1 MAVRVEVEPALLEWA
16 AERSRLERGVL
27 VSRFPK
33 LPEWEQRETLP
44 TLKQLENYAHA
55 THTPLGFLLLDAP
68 PVDVVPIEDFR
79 TMGDR
84 RVSAPSVNLLDS
96 VYACQQ
102 RQDWYRD
109 FARTNGEDPLPF
121 VGSLGLNV
129 GINEAA
135 GAIAEALSFTLADRR
150 QIGSWTAALDHLR
163 DRAEALGV
171 LVMISGVVGSDG
183 HRKLDPTE
191 FRGFAL
197 ADDLAPVVFVNG
209 SDTKA
214 AQIFTLV
221 HELAHIWLGRTGVSD
236 ADLGSQV
243 SDPVE
248 RWCNQVAAEVL
259 VPSTEIRDE
268 TFEPNNPVPHL
279 DRIAKRFKVST
290 LVVLR
295 RLFEV
300 GKIDWV
306 TYRRI
311 YGVELARVVGLAA
324 AGRKSSGGDFYNTNP
339 VRVSKRFA
347 RALIASTW
355 EGHTLYRDAT
365 RLLGFKKLSTLDTL
379 GEKLGVA

>member
-16 AERSRLERGVL
+16 AERSRLDRGVL
-27 VSRFPK
+27 VGRFPK

-55 THTPLGFLLLDAP
+55 THTPLGFLLLDSA

-79 TMGDR
+79 TMGDH
-84 RVSAPSVNLLDS
+84 RVIAPSVNLLDS

-109 FARTNGEDPLPF
+109 FARLNGDDPLRF
-121 VGSLGLNV
+121 VGSLDLNV
-129 GINEAA
+129 GIEEAA
-135 GAIAEALSFTLADRR
+135 GAVAEALSFQLVDRR

-163 DRAEALGV
+163 ERAEAIGV

-183 HRKLDPTE
+183 HRKLDPAE

-197 ADDLAPVVFVNG
+197 VDDLAPVVFVNG
-209 SDTKA
+209 ADTKA

-236 ADLGSQV
+236 VDLGAQS

-259 VPSTEIRDE
+259 VPSAEIRN
-268 TFEPNNPVPHL
+268 EPFDAHNPVPHF

-300 GKIDWV
+300 GKLEWP

-311 YGVELARVVGLAA
+311 YAAELARVLALAA
-324 AGRKSSGGDFYNTNP
+324 EGRKSTGGDFYNTNP

-379 GEKLGVA
+379 GQKLGVV